1 MSDHTIGAARRAH
14 RTAIEEINK
23 AIWHYDQLNV
33 PRTTADHLVTVRDQL
48 TIILNNAPTQET
60 TA

>member
-14 RTAIEEINK
+14 RNAIRELDA
-23 AIWHYDQLNV
+23 AIWHYDNVDV

-48 TIILNNAPTQET
+48 TIILNNAPAQET
-60 TA
+60 PA

>member
-14 RTAIEEINK
+14 RNAIRELDA
-23 AIWHYDQLNV
+23 AIWHYDNLNV

-48 TIILNNAPTQET
+48 TIILNNAPAQET
-60 TA
+60 PA

>member
-14 RTAIEEINK
+14 RNAIRELDA
-23 AIWHYDQLNV
+23 AIWHLDNLNV

-48 TIILNNAPTQET
+48 TIILNNAPAQET
-60 TA
+60 PA

>member
-23 AIWHYDQLNV
+23 AIWHLDNLNV

-48 TIILNNAPTQET
+48 TIILNNAPAQET
-60 TA
+60 TP

>member
-14 RTAIEEINK
+14 RNAIRELDA
-23 AIWHYDQLNV
+23 AIWHYDNVDV

-60 TA
+60 TP